1 MEKLSAGSWPLD
13 KSSHLGSRTGPGV
26 SWTRRG
32 RWGRTA
38 AGSAEVIDELAT
50 DGFRDSVSSPNSR
63 DSGPKL
69 AGREGSQ

>member
-1 MEKLSAGSWPLD
+1 MLLAGSWSLD
-13 KSSHLGSRTGPGV
+13 KSSHLGSRTGPER

-38 AGSAEVIDELAT
+38 AGSAEVIDELST
-50 DGFRDSVSSPNSR
+50 NGFRASVPSPNSR
-63 DSGPKL
+63 DSWPKH